1 MEDNQVHVI
10 VVEEVSKSSNEI
22 NPRYPNSDKERFKK
36 VLVSSLVLCLL
47 LSIFSALKI
56 DNSKL
61 LMDSLTLPIVL
72 FQLIVF
78 DIIINHPVNSTV
90 YSILY
95 ILLLSSVISV
105 VEVSFVSWNAAIVIL
120 IVWVAIIAN
129 ITISN
134 KEEIYNVDIAV
145 SNIIHTLTS
154 LAFVL
159 SLFYSFIFSYISLL
173 SFIFVSFS

>member
-1 MEDNQVHVI
+1 
-10 VVEEVSKSSNEI
+10 
-22 NPRYPNSDKERFKK
+22 
-36 VLVSSLVLCLL
+36 
-47 LSIFSALKI
+47 
-56 DNSKL
+56 
-61 LMDSLTLPIVL
+61 MDSLTLPIVL

>member
-22 NPRYPNSDKERFKK
+22 NPRYPNSDKEIFKK

-47 LSIFSALKI
+47 LSIVSALKI

-61 LMDSLTLPIVL
+61 LMDTLTLPVVL
-72 FQLIVF
+72 FQLDLF
-78 DIIINHPVNSTV
+78 HIIIDHPVNSTV

-134 KEEIYNVDIAV
+134 KEEIYNVDNIAV
-145 SNIIHTLTS
+145 SNIILRLTS
-154 LAFVL
+154 IAFVL
-159 SLFYSFIFSYISLL
+159 SLFYSFVFSYISLWSL
-173 SFIFVSFS
+173 VVPY